1 MEHRLEGGGPAA
13 LARSRRGGTI
23 AQLPLDKLAS
33 RAEAEAFQAVA
44 VDALGGVPCGY
55 KIGATS
61 PEVQRLLSCREPIY
75 APVLSEDVLAGGST
89 FRLPQGLLG
98 VECEFGFVMA
108 RDFPAS
114 GETPDAA
121 ALRSAIAECFIGL
134 ELVGRRLSND
144 VALNESSAIADFGLN
159 VAVIRG
165 QPIPDWTRC
174 DLAAM
179 PVRAVVDG
187 ITVVTSTGAAV
198 LGHPLNALLWL
209 AETLQRHGRGLRR
222 DEIILSGSCTGIT
235 KVSPGQTFAGR
246 FADFPPVQV
255 YLT

>member
-1 MEHRLEGGGPAA
+1 MAYRLESGDAA
-13 LARSRRGGTI
+13 TLARCRRGGTL
-23 AQLPLDKLAS
+23 AKLPLDKLAS
-33 RAEAEAFQAVA
+33 RTEAEAFQAAA

-61 PEVQRLLSCREPIY
+61 LEVQRLLSCREPIY
-75 APVLSEDVLAGGST
+75 SPVLSEDVLGGGSR
-89 FRLPQGLLG
+89 FPMPQGLLG

-108 RDFPAS
+108 RDFPAA

-144 VALNESSAIADFGLN
+144 VPLNETSAIADFGLN

-165 QPIPDWTRC
+165 QPIPDWSRY

-187 ITVVTSTGAAV
+187 TAVVTSTGAAV

-209 AETLQRHGRGLRR
+209 AGTLQRHGGSLRR
-222 DEIILSGSCTGIT
+222 GGTN
-235 KVSPGQTFAGR
+235 
-246 FADFPPVQV
+246 
-255 YLT
+255 

>member
-1 MEHRLEGGGPAA
+1 MEQRLEGEGPAM
-13 LARSRRGGTI
+13 LARCRRGGTV
-23 AQLPLDKLAS
+23 AKLALDKLAS
-33 RAEAEAFQAVA
+33 RAEAEAFQAAAVA
-44 VDALGGVPCGY
+44 ALGGVRCGY

-61 PEVQRLLSCREPIY
+61 LEVQRLLSCREPIY
-75 APVLSEDVLAGGST
+75 APVLSEDVLAGGSR
-89 FRLPQGLLG
+89 FRIPQGLLG

-108 RDFPAS
+108 RDFPAA

-134 ELVGRRLSND
+134 ELVGRRLSGD
-144 VALNESSAIADFGLN
+144 VPLNETSAIADFGLD

-165 QPIPDWTRC
+165 QPIPDWTRY

-179 PVRAVVDG
+179 PVRAVLDE

-209 AETLQRHGRGLRR
+209 AATLQRQGGGLRR
-222 DEIILSGSCTGIT
+222 GEIIMSGSCTGIT
-235 KVSPGQTFAGR
+235 KVSSDQSFGGR